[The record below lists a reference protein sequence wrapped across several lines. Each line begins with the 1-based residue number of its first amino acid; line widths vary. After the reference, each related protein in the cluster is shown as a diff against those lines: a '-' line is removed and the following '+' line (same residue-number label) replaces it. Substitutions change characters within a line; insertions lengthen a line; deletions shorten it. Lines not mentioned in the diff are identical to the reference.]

1 MIFKKG
7 DIVKVNLNPTMGHE
21 QGNYRPMLVMNSV
34 PLPGGLN
41 IILPI
46 TSKEKSYPLEVE
58 LDKRTMTQ
66 GVVLCFQIRTVDL
79 KNRKAKVI
87 EKAPIDIVNT
97 CNDYLHRLTDDIV

>member
-7 DIVKVNLNPTMGHE
+7 DIVKVNLNPT
-21 QGNYRPMLVMNSV
+21 
-34 PLPGGLN
+34 
-41 IILPI
+41 I
-46 TSKEKSYPLEVE
+46 
-58 LDKRTMTQ
+58 
-66 GVVLCFQIRTVDL
+66 DL